1 MTGRPWGSLSTIR
14 VRLTAALALALLP
27 VLLLGVL
34 QSAIAFHRENVSL
47 KENLGAAAQRS
58 AAAARARL
66 EGADILLQT
75 LAPGSVGFQCAVR
88 LRQVT
93 GRIPG
98 YANLIRFD
106 RLGRVACAAGDV
118 PADPQRAQRPWF
130 QRLADGESVEVTRET
145 GQAYAHVPS
154 VVAAIRANTPSG
166 GFDGA
171 FAAVIPLASLQP
183 SSTDPSLPSHSEVA
197 LADADGRLINAT
209 SAEAFGALPSDWR
222 ARVAREGSTIWYA
235 TDARGERR
243 DYSAAPAVGD
253 DVYVLLSARS
263 PGPLSWARLNPLT
276 GIIFPLLT
284 FILALA
290 AVFVVTERV
299 VVRWIA
305 YLQRIAALYAK
316 GRLSVRPIQAEQMPP
331 EIRDL
336 ATTLEQMAEG
346 IVGRDASL
354 RDSLAQKDA
363 LMREIHH
370 RVKNNLQVISS
381 LLNMQQ
387 RALSDPA
394 ARAAMSD
401 TRQRIT
407 ALALIYR
414 ALYQGPDL
422 KRVDLRP
429 FLEELTAQLVAGEI
443 LHGPGVRTEI
453 SVDALVID
461 PDRLAPLA
469 LFAVEAITN
478 AQKHAFAKRGGML
491 TVNFHVHGDE
501 ALLETVEP
509 LASLLLA
516 QLAEY
521 GLDRC
526 VRAHAGSVA
535 PPRPRTLK
543 ASVGR
548 AKPCSANSPTASA
561 TTELSAAERTRWAM
575 RICPASAAPQRRAA
589 RFVTLPMAA

>member
-1 MTGRPWGSLSTIR
+1 MTRRPWASLSTIR

-34 QSAIAFHRENVSL
+34 QSAIAFHRENLSL
-47 KENLGAAAQRS
+47 KENLAASAQHS

-66 EGADILLQT
+66 ESASILLQT
-75 LAPGSVGFQCAVR
+75 LAPTSIGFECAQR
-88 LRQVT
+88 LAQVT
-93 GRIPG
+93 QRIPG

-106 RLGRVACAAGDV
+106 RSGRVACAAGGV
-118 PADPQRAQRPWF
+118 PADPARASRSWF
-130 QRLADGESVEVTRET
+130 RELAAGDRVVVTRET
-145 GQAYAHVPS
+145 GHAYSGQPS
-154 VVAAIRANTPSG
+154 VLAAIRAADLG
-166 GFDGA
+166 GDFDGA
-171 FAAVIPLASLQP
+171 FAAVIPLSSLQP
-183 SSTDPSLPSHSEVA
+183 SIGDPSLPSHSEVA
-197 LADADGRLINAT
+197 LADAQGRFINAT
-209 SAEAFGALPSDWR
+209 SLSAFGALPPDWR
-222 ARVAREGSTIWYA
+222 ARMRRDGSAVWYA
-235 TDARGERR
+235 TDQNGERR
-243 DYSAAPAVGD
+243 VYSAAPAVGD
-253 DVYVLLSARS
+253 DVFVLLSARS
-263 PGPLSWARLNPLT
+263 PGILSWARLNPLT
-276 GIIFPLLT
+276 GVIFPLLT
-284 FILALA
+284 FVLALG
-290 AVFVVTERV
+290 AVSMVTDRV
-299 VVRWIA
+299 VVRWIT

-331 EIRDL
+331 EIREL
-336 ATTLEQMAEG
+336 AATLEQMAEG

-387 RALSDPA
+387 RALTDPA

-429 FLEELTAQLVAGEI
+429 FLEELTAQLVAGEM
-443 LHGPGVRTEI
+443 LHGPGVRTEL

-478 AQKHAFAKRGGML
+478 AQKHAFANRGGVL

-501 ALLETVEP
+501 AELQISDDGAADESALGGSGVGRTLMTAFARQLRGRAELVRNAEGGVTARLLFPTP
-509 LASLLLA
+509 SLD
-516 QLAEY
+516 Q
-521 GLDRC
+521 
-526 VRAHAGSVA
+526 AGS
-535 PPRPRTLK
+535 
-543 ASVGR
+543 
-548 AKPCSANSPTASA
+548 PTPAGNQ
-561 TTELSAAERTRWAM
+561 AAA
-575 RICPASAAPQRRAA
+575 
-589 RFVTLPMAA
+589 